1 MKSDLLFDAIGEL
14 PDKYV
19 QDARPATVL
28 KRKVPWGVWAA
39 AAACLVIA
47 VLVAVPLLN
56 DGANSADA
64 ARDIAATN
72 EVVEENENAKTGGT
86 AETTAKT
93 TAEILDAEAADEPEA
108 KATGTAGGAYGD
120 ADPSGLGALTIRLY
134 ENYDD
139 FFTFVQN
146 PVFEAIFYTDVAQR
160 HYLGFTVQG
169 FEADDGTFEPYAISM
184 DFDAA
189 LLELEGF
196 SLHEADPQISFCYD
210 DANSNDSSYADAEA
224 KGLVSEYQVD
234 GVDIQK
240 FNLTD
245 YNQTLGIMTTIY
257 VPYYC
262 ERVDIDGAWY
272 YVEGSDEAEVDE
284 IAVELARIANE
295 L

>member
-14 PDKYV
+14 PDEYV
-19 QDARPATVL
+19 QDARPAAVL
-28 KRKVPWGVWAA
+28 KRKVPWGAWAV
-39 AAACLVIA
+39 AAACLIVA
-47 VLVAVPLLN
+47 VLIAAPLLN
-56 DGANSADA
+56 GVTNSADA
-64 ARDIAATN
+64 MRSAEVSN
-72 EVVEENENAKTGGT
+72 EIVEDAESTVTSGTTETT
-86 AETTAKT
+86 AETTA
-93 TAEILDAEAADEPEA
+93 EILGAEAADEPEA
-108 KATGTAGGAYGD
+108 KSTEATGGAYD
-120 ADPSGLGALTIRLY
+120 DTDPSGSGGLTIRLY

-139 FFTFVQN
+139 FFAFVQN

-169 FEADDGTFEPYAISM
+169 FETNDGSFEPYAISM
-184 DFDAA
+184 DFDAT
-189 LLELEGF
+189 LLELESL

-284 IAVELARIANE
+284 IAAELARIANE